1 MMDLSIYKN
10 DTARKNAIRDKLA
23 EIVKIA
29 LVAEFGSENVV
40 SIPFAIEP
48 NGGSK
53 INGGS
58 VAVRVGETL
67 DKNGFTVDVVAILS
81 PSVKGWNDVTT
92 KSGRVTL
99 AINFDDIQEAVNAE
113 ISARNGNQQ

>member
-29 LVAEFGSENVV
+29 LMAEFGSENVV

-67 DKNGFTVDVVAILS
+67 DKNGFVVDVVAILS
-81 PSVKGWNDVTT
+81 PSVKGWNDIAT

-113 ISARNGNQQ
+113 ISARTGN

>member
-23 EIVKIA
+23 EVVKIA
-29 LVAEFGSENVV
+29 LIAEFGEENVIF
-40 SIPFAIEP
+40 IPYAIEP

-67 DKNGFTVDVVAILS
+67 DKNGFIVDVVAVLS

-92 KSGRVTL
+92 KSNRTTL
-99 AINFDDIQEAVNAE
+99 AINFDDITEAVNAE
-113 ISARNGNQQ
+113 IQARNTN